1 MRLQLKPFQE
11 IALTELRKRAELA
24 RDEVAAGGDRQALLL
39 SAPTGAGKT
48 VIAAAL
54 LESLLEGDDTYE
66 PDPQATFLW
75 LTDQPSL
82 NRQTEMKFLAASD
95 KFDASRM
102 ESVEPA
108 RFDQEV
114 FDAGKLY
121 FVNTQKLSKTSTLV
135 SKGDDR
141 DFSLWD
147 TIAATVAARPA
158 SFWLIL
164 DEAHR
169 GIGQSNG
176 NGDRKTIVQRLVLGA
191 TEYGLAPVPLIFAIS
206 ATPERFTQLLEKARG
221 RVPREVQVDAS
232 FVRSSGLLKD
242 IINLY
247 HTDEKQPSD
256 VSLLAAAGE
265 KLVEYE
271 QAWRGYQEATGGSD
285 LVRPV
290 LVVQVEDGAGKPG
303 KAKLSKTDLEGA
315 IQALRTTIK
324 DLTIDEIAHSFQG
337 ETAESFGENYTIR
350 YLSPQDI
357 ESDQAVRVVFF
368 KLSLTTGWD
377 CPRAE
382 VMMSFRR
389 ARDETLIAQLVGRMV
404 RTPLAFTVSDPEL
417 LASVALYLPEYDR
430 ETVKTVIARLERP
443 NPDDGVA
450 GTPARKGNDLVALR
464 RHRACEEVF
473 AAVNGLPSYRVERVA
488 KLSPVRRLLRL
499 GDRLVWD
506 DLDKTAKDR
515 FEKELL
521 YVIGKER
528 ERLSRR
534 RDYKRRLADAAAI
547 DVRRVGV
554 KVLFEDGEVSE
565 SRERLRASGVNVEQ
579 AFGQAGR
586 KLAAGFHGVYLK
598 SRASEGRVPDVDTI
612 KRELWVIVSDDQ
624 ALQAI
629 EQHAELL
636 CERELIEFDVRINNE
651 VPDAERLEYRAV
663 RRELAA
669 ERPEPWAFPTEIEG
683 PRDGVEY
690 GKHLFVK
697 EDGTYTHPGLN
708 TLERATIEG
717 EVDKEEVVG
726 WLRNEDRRPWAL
738 GISYE
743 KNGVAATMY
752 PDFLVFRKVGKHIV
766 TDILEPHSVSRADS
780 VGKVRGLAN
789 FASKHGDQFGRIE
802 FLDRVDGVLKRLDL
816 KDPTMQQRARAIEG
830 IDGLRQ
836 LLDSA

>member
-1 MRLQLKPFQE
+1 VKLQLKPFQE
-11 IALTELRKRAELA
+11 IAVTELRKRAELA
-24 RDEVAAGGDRQALLL
+24 REEIANGGDRQALLL

-54 LESLLEGDDTYE
+54 LESLLDGDATYE

-82 NRQTEMKFLAASD
+82 NKQTEKKFLAASD
-95 KFDASRM
+95 KFDESRI

-108 RFDQEV
+108 TFDQEI

-121 FVNTQKLSKTSTLV
+121 FVNTQKLSRTSSLV
-135 SKGDDR
+135 LRGDER
-141 DFSLWD
+141 RFSLWE
-147 TIAATVAARPA
+147 TITATAAARPT

-169 GIGQSNG
+169 GMGQSNG
-176 NGDRKTIVQRLVLGA
+176 NSDRKTIVQRLILGES
-191 TEYGLAPVPLIFAIS
+191 EYGLPPIPLIFAIS
-206 ATPERFTQLLEKARG
+206 ATPERFTDLLEKARG
-221 RVPREVQVDAS
+221 RVPREVPIDVS

-256 VSLLAAAGE
+256 TSLLVAAGK
-265 KLVEYE
+265 KLVDYE
-271 QAWRGYQEATGGSD
+271 RAWRSYQRGNGGSD
-285 LVRPV
+285 VVRPV
-290 LVVQVEDGAGKPG
+290 LVVQVEDGSGKPG
-303 KAKLSKTDLEGA
+303 KTRLSKTDLEGA
-315 IQALRTTIK
+315 IQTLRATIN
-324 DLTIDEIAHSFQG
+324 DLTVDEIAHSFQG
-337 ETAESFGENYTIR
+337 ETAEAFGDSYTIR

-404 RTPLAFTVSDPEL
+404 RTPLAFSVSDPEV

-430 ETVKTVIARLERP
+430 ESVKAVIERLERP
-443 NPDDGVA
+443 NPDDGIP
-450 GTPARKGNDLVALR
+450 GTSARKGNDLVTL
-464 RHRACEEVF
+464 HRDKGCESVF
-473 AAVNGLPSYRVERVA
+473 AAVDGLPSYRVERVA

-506 DLDKTAKDR
+506 GLDKTAKDR
-515 FEKELL
+515 FERELL
-521 YVIGKER
+521 GVVGKER
-528 ERLSRR
+528 KRLARR
-534 RDYKRRLADAAAI
+534 ADYKSRLADAANI

-554 KVLFEDGEVSE
+554 KVLVENGDTDE
-565 SRERLRASGVNVEQ
+565 SRERLAASGANVEQ

-586 KLAAGFHGVYLK
+586 KLAAGFHRVYLK
-598 SRASEGRVPDVDTI
+598 ARAAEPRAPDVGTI
-612 KRELWVIVSDDQ
+612 KRELWVIVSDNY
-624 ALQAI
+624 ALRAI
-629 EQHAELL
+629 ERKAETL
-636 CERELIEFDVRINNE
+636 CERELTKFDARINNE
-651 VPDAERLEYRAV
+651 VGDEERLEYRAV
-663 RRELAA
+663 RQELAT
-669 ERPEPWAFPTEIEG
+669 ERSEPWSLPTEIEG
-683 PRDGVEY
+683 SCDGVAY

-708 TLERATIEG
+708 TLERETIEG
-717 EVDKEEVVG
+717 ELEKKETVG
-726 WLRNEDRRPWAL
+726 WLRNEDRRPWAF

-743 KNGVAATMY
+743 KGGEAATMY
-752 PDFLVFRKVGKHIV
+752 PDFLVFRRVGKHIV
-766 TDILEPHSVSRADS
+766 TDILEPHSMSQADS

-789 FASKHGDQFGRIE
+789 FAAKHGDRFGRIE
-802 FLDRVDGVLKRLDL
+802 FLDRVDGSLRRLDL
-816 KDPTMQQRARAIEG
+816 RDPAMQQRAKTIEG
-830 IDGLRQ
+830 IDSLRQ
-836 LLDSA
+836 LLGSA